1 MNNKP
6 IKQIKNVQTKTLNFI
21 LSAIIIACGINFIV
35 SGIVDYIDN
44 KQGWIYIVIGSI
56 LVFLTI
62 LVLCII
68 ELIQSRSKTIIEC
81 AVTYDEEKKELIEIK
96 GYSFSENLKRY
107 LDAACSESK
116 DIKSVWNKDLLGLNG
131 IINNDKGNTKVS
143 LTQSSALLN
152 QLIEYLLL
160 KELSTI
166 TVDYFNKPNF
176 SKKKVNKISKIDVP
190 NLVANN
196 VFLSLFSKPMSE
208 REAFNNREE
217 PNVILAYSSNGALFE
232 KFELILPKKCK
243 ILKIG
248 SNVIEI
254 RHPLLRLK
262 LTPAFTGFG
271 TVLPHNFEKH
281 YLHSSISKVQSYDAM
296 IGIELKLSWKA
307 FFIKNS
313 EYFEWIDKYI
323 EKLIK
328 HNSFQYFI
336 DSIHWDIVKTIMEC
350 NEKEQNK

>member
-152 QLIEYLLL
+152 QLI
-160 KELSTI
+160 
-166 TVDYFNKPNF
+166 V
-176 SKKKVNKISKIDVP
+176 
-190 NLVANN
+190 
-196 VFLSLFSKPMSE
+196 
-208 REAFNNREE
+208 
-217 PNVILAYSSNGALFE
+217 
-232 KFELILPKKCK
+232 
-243 ILKIG
+243 
-248 SNVIEI
+248 
-254 RHPLLRLK
+254 
-262 LTPAFTGFG
+262 
-271 TVLPHNFEKH
+271 
-281 YLHSSISKVQSYDAM
+281 VQSYDAM

-328 HNSFQYFI
+328 HNSFQYFN
-336 DSIHWDIVKTIMEC
+336 DSIHWDIVKIIMEC